1 MQSIVDT
8 LGKSGLLIWGASG
21 QALVVSDIVRL
32 NGNYAIVGY
41 IDDVNVE
48 RHGSVFGAAKILGGQ
63 EQLVPMRQAGV
74 GCLIVAIGNCTA
86 RLELG
91 ALARAKGFDLP
102 SLIHPHSIIAQDV
115 LIGAGTVICAGAVI
129 NSGARIGE
137 SVIINTSASVDHEC
151 YIDNGV
157 HISPGAHLGGGVT
170 VGRST
175 WIGIGAT
182 VIDHV
187 RIGSHT
193 VIGAGAVVV
202 NDIPD
207 GVVAFGV
214 PAKPIRRSDA
224 IV

>member
-1 MQSIVDT
+1 MSDQSQ
-8 LGKSGLLIWGASG
+8 LLVWGASG
-21 QALVVSDIVRL
+21 HALVVSDIVRL
-32 NGNYAIVGY
+32 NGDYAIVGY
-41 IDDVNVE
+41 IDDVNIE
-48 RHGSVFGAAKILGGQ
+48 RHGTMFGTAKIIGGQ
-63 EQLVPMRQAGV
+63 EQLAPIRQAGV
-74 GCLIVAIGNCTA
+74 QFLIVAIGNCAA

-91 ALARAKGFDLP
+91 TLARAQGFDLP
-102 SLIHPHSIIAQDV
+102 LLIHPRSIIAQDIS
-115 LIGAGTVICAGAVI
+115 IGAGTVICAGAII

-151 YIDNGV
+151 YIDDGV
-157 HISPGAHLGGGVT
+157 HISPGTHLGGGVM